1 MPAAMVVENVK
12 ILVFTFSPMVKLF
25 SDQSFTQLERLRL
38 MKGLFNNRGICVRK
52 ILFLLITCFS
62 GLCDTSLHAQ
72 LKGNL
77 NELNANICNHWK
89 KVSEC
94 SICRTGG
101 ADVFDGKGPTL
112 QDLPTTLYLDP
123 DEAAPPKPNT
133 PVKKPTYQPPATPV
147 KKTYKPG
154 KTTQPSSQ
162 PVKKVPVQRR
172 PGEALPIEE
181 PTEFWSPE
189 EKEFINSALTG
200 LGIVGGC
207 GVGIYVL
214 LQGLGLLGAKAGT
227 TAAIGAA
234 GAQTGYAATTTAG
247 MAGETLAEAIPQIG
261 DSRSYVDENGSRWV
275 EVFNGQNWIDS
286 ASHSASQAQATDNQ
300 AWQNEQFER
309 QAKNDT
315 AFDRQLSENAERH
328 AAEREAIRETSRNHI
343 KDINKTLQELAE
355 SAQRRAE
362 ITLEAKE
369 FQLKWLERGK
379 TVIDCLA
386 LPVMGA
392 FTGPAGLAVSTA
404 STLAS
409 DIAAGSTEGI
419 INAGSTSEAIVEGI
433 KGGLT
438 GAATGTVSILVG
450 EGLNSVAAV
459 GSTAA
464 RKFCSG
470 IVLRTPGKAVP
481 KILHHDSTA
490 AETITTMWKNFGQG
504 KSITEGLMKKAP
516 VMPKQLG
523 IRMNRVNSAAFEKR
537 AWEIS
542 NFKDARK
549 AENLSNSIWGTASAV
564 KSYFI
569 DRNVSNYVN
578 QSLFTN

>member
-1 MPAAMVVENVK
+1 MK
-12 ILVFTFSPMVKLF
+12 LKFLVLAFLPMVKLM
-25 SDQSFTQLERLRL
+25 SDQSFTMVERLRL
-38 MKGLFNNRGICVRK
+38 MKSHFDNKEFCNPAS
-52 ILFLLITCFS
+52 LFLLIFCFL
-62 GLCDTSLHAQ
+62 GLCNANAQ
-72 LKGNL
+72 PRESL
-77 NELNANICNHWK
+77 NELNARICTHWK
-89 KVSEC
+89 DVNEC

-101 ADVFDGKGPTL
+101 TDVFDGKGPTL
-112 QDLPTTLYLDP
+112 QDLPTSLYLDP

-133 PVKKPTYQPPATPV
+133 PVKKPTYQPPATPI
-147 KKTYKPG
+147 KKPYKPG

-162 PVKKVPVQRR
+162 VVKQLPVQRH
-172 PGEALPIEE
+172 PGDPLPIEE

-200 LGIVGGC
+200 LGILGGG

-214 LQGLGLLGAKAGT
+214 LQSLGLLGAKAGT
-227 TAAIGAA
+227 TAAVSAA
-234 GAQTGYAATTTAG
+234 AAQTGYAATTSAG
-247 MAGETLAEAIPQIG
+247 LGGEALAEAAPKIG

-286 ASHSASQAQATDNQ
+286 ASHSASQAQAADNQ
-300 AWQNEQFER
+300 AWQDRQFER

-328 AAEREAIRETSRNHI
+328 AAEREAIKETSRNHI

-379 TVIDCLA
+379 TVIDCVA
-386 LPVMGA
+386 LPVIGA
-392 FTGPAGLAVSTA
+392 FTGPAGLAVSSAT
-404 STLAS
+404 TLAS
-409 DIAAGSTEGI
+409 DIASGATEGI
-419 INAGSTSEAIVEGI
+419 INAGSTSAAIVDGI

-438 GAATGTVSILVG
+438 GVVTGAVSILVG
-450 EGLNSVAAV
+450 EGLNSAAAV
-459 GSTAA
+459 GSTVA
-464 RKFCSG
+464 RKIGSG
-470 IVLRTPGKAVP
+470 LVLRPPGAVIP
-481 KILHHDSTA
+481 KVLHNNSTA
-490 AETITTMWKNFGQG
+490 AETITTMWKNFGQS
-504 KSITEGLMKKAP
+504 KSLTEGLMKKAP

-523 IRMNRVNSAAFEKR
+523 IRMNLVNSAAIEKR